1 MNYNFKVIDMMKQT
15 TSGSLSN
22 VVQQVKYN
30 LHCTG
35 SDNVVYTQAYMTS
48 LDSVKSSDFIAYNSL
63 SESRV
68 NAWVTGSSTWSAHLT
83 AAEAY
88 MSASM
93 TPTETWGIPSW

>member
-48 LDSVKSSDFIAYNSL
+48 LDSVKRSDFIAYNSL

-93 TPTETWGIPSW
+93 TPTETWGIQSW